1 MIHVGKDE
9 AFEILV
15 SILAISLALTFSVG
29 GLNLDPSRFFFLM
42 SAFTI
47 TVGSGFLFHELA
59 HKYYGIKFGAKAKFK
74 SWPLGLAIA
83 LGLAII
89 PQFFGFR
96 LPVFIAPGAVYI
108 FSFRHLSPKENG
120 IISLAGP
127 VTNWILAFIFFFV
140 SLLFSENI
148 LISTVALQGAWI
160 NMGLATFNLLPIF
173 PLDGSK
179 VFAWNWKIWL
189 ASFLFSF
196 LLFNSF
202 IF

>member
-1 MIHVGKDE
+1 
-9 AFEILV
+9 
-15 SILAISLALTFSVG
+15 
-29 GLNLDPSRFFFLM
+29 
-42 SAFTI
+42 
-47 TVGSGFLFHELA
+47 
-59 HKYYGIKFGAKAKFK
+59 
-74 SWPLGLAIA
+74 
-83 LGLAII
+83 
-89 PQFFGFR
+89 
-96 LPVFIAPGAVYI
+96 
-108 FSFRHLSPKENG
+108 
-120 IISLAGP
+120 
-127 VTNWILAFIFFFV
+127 
-140 SLLFSENI
+140 LFSENI